1 MLRDKFRMELAESTS
16 VVHTLIL
23 RLLIFKYFIIKLLQS
38 MGVEVSSLEP
48 CFDVDGI
55 SENSQ
60 KSNSQKKLTIGCRH
74 IFRLV
79 YYRVPTRVVM
89 SSLGTCH
96 ACSK

>member
-23 RLLIFKYFIIKLLQS
+23 RLLIIKLLQR